1 MSVIKAIL
9 VVAIVVIALWSLRHR
24 ENVGLRA
31 GGRLL
36 MLGVGALALSSVIFP
51 SITQDAAHAVGVG
64 RGTDLVLYALIITFV
79 FTSASMYFRQRD
91 LENKMA
97 TLVRALAIHQAV
109 TPEDLGDFGH
119 PLDSE
124 MPPKAPSR
132 RSASLD

>member
-36 MLGVGALALSSVIFP
+36 LLAVGTLAVLSVVVP
-51 SITQDAAHAVGVG
+51 SITQCAAHAVGVG
-64 RGTDLVLYALIITFV
+64 RGTDLVLYALVVTFV

-91 LENKMA
+91 LENRLA

-109 TPEDLGDFGH
+109 TPDDLNGFDRPVDSIESEARGDRG
-119 PLDSE
+119 SGTT
-124 MPPKAPSR
+124 S
-132 RSASLD
+132 